1 MTHLPLR
8 TPSLRTWLTLTALV
22 LASSAVACGDDDNPG
37 FNPSP
42 AQRSG
47 VGAACSVDADCLQTV
62 APLRCLSFKGG
73 YCGLSNCMTN
83 ADCPLGS
90 SCVAHDDGTNYCF
103 LTCIDKPDCNLTR
116 PVEVE
121 ANCSSSITFVD
132 GKTEKKACVPPS

>member
-1 MTHLPLR
+1 
-8 TPSLRTWLTLTALV
+8 
-22 LASSAVACGDDDNPG
+22 
-37 FNPSP
+37 
-42 AQRSG
+42 
-47 VGAACSVDADCLQTV
+47 
-62 APLRCLSFKGG
+62 
-73 YCGLSNCMTN
+73 MTN